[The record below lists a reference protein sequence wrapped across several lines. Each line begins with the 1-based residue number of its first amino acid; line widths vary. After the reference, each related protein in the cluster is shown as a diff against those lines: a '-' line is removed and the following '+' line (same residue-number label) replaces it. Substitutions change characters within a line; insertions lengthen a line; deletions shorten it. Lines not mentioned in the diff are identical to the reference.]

1 MQYDVVF
8 AKTMET
14 FFKIHVH
21 VRLVSEL
28 HPVVVIG
35 LEDKEIPL
43 FSHV

>member
-8 AKTMET
+8 AKAMET
-14 FFKIHVH
+14 FLEIHVR

-28 HPVVVIG
+28 HPVVVIES
-35 LEDKEIPL
+35 EDKKIHL